1 MCDTEIC
8 MISTLLQKI
17 KFELCGWWW
26 WWVNIRQRDYHHPLS
41 KWLSHWTSTFDRNF
55 KRNFTPAVIR
65 NRPNIQIRVHEESP
79 AFCDGPRRIHS
90 HVLGTSMKIFFST
103 WDVSLYQK
111 IGKYI
116 STSNQNYTKLVPFG
130 LRAPMSRPRSWAR
143 RELSVATL
151 LKSNSIC
158 WPRCSEQQML
168 AIFGKCSAFQ
178 KGKKIINLLHPPWSW
193 QSGSFKLTKDPGD
206 YFGKSCRLSA
216 LTQPATVVCRNV

>member
-65 NRPNIQIRVHEESP
+65 NRPNIQIRVHGESP
-79 AFCDGPRRIHS
+79 AFSDGQRRIHS
-90 HVLGTSMKIFFST
+90 HALETSMKIFFST

-111 IGKYI
+111 IGQYI

-178 KGKKIINLLHPPWSW
+178 KGKKIINLLPPPWSW

-206 YFGKSCRLSA
+206 CFGKSCRLSA